1 MKKTLIALLVM
12 GLVAGSLAAPAA
24 AKKKKKKKPVPVA
37 VDQTFYLR
45 DLDGCDTSENQ
56 LSLTDA
62 PDAGCWY
69 LDSGVLYEAIV
80 QVGLLTAADLGQT
93 WTTMDGTPFKLD
105 PSKPITGEISSASG
119 ECVVADPC
127 SPVMLGG
134 GQAVLDVVVTATI
147 DGEPKEVGTYTE
159 TFVVTPGSGHTSKI
173 EVPIDPALAGQT
185 VESLSVLTF
194 LHGAA
199 VGHGAIELDDP
210 SSFILVPS
218 FK

>member
-12 GLVAGSLAAPAA
+12 GLVAGSLVAPAA
-24 AKKKKKKKPVPVA
+24 AKKKKKKKPVA
-37 VDQTFYLR
+37 VEQTFYLR

-69 LDSGVLYEAIV
+69 LDSGAPYEAIV
-80 QVGLLTAADLGQT
+80 QAGLATAADLGQT

-127 SPVMLGG
+127 SPVMVGG

-159 TFVVTPGSGHTSKI
+159 TFVVAPGSGHTSKI

-185 VESLSVLTF
+185 VDSLSVLTY